1 MILAEPSFITIG
13 GVFPPPSG
21 LDIHMMP
28 FLVGHSFKASQ
39 LPEYVRPYWSML
51 KTCMR
56 PDLEI
61 SQKMPCQL
69 GRVWYLTVKEGWVDG
84 GTPQRKAG
92 LHVDSLSSV
101 HIANREEEE
110 TGREGRGVSKLL
122 PIGDKGGHFI
132 LGKGWVEDR
141 RCYTY
146 ALQGGIYMATSM
158 PNSKA
163 WNCRVDRQAVG
174 R

>member
-1 MILAEPSFITIG
+1 M
-13 GVFPPPSG
+13 
-21 LDIHMMP
+21 
-28 FLVGHSFKASQ
+28 
-39 LPEYVRPYWSML
+39 
-51 KTCMR
+51 
-56 PDLEI
+56 
-61 SQKMPCQL
+61 
-69 GRVWYLTVKEGWVDG
+69 DG

-122 PIGDKGGHFI
+122 SIGDKGGHFI
-132 LGKGWVEDR
+132 GGEGRGEDN
-141 RCYTY
+141 RCHTY

>member
-1 MILAEPSFITIG
+1 M
-13 GVFPPPSG
+13 
-21 LDIHMMP
+21 
-28 FLVGHSFKASQ
+28 
-39 LPEYVRPYWSML
+39 
-51 KTCMR
+51 
-56 PDLEI
+56 
-61 SQKMPCQL
+61 
-69 GRVWYLTVKEGWVDG
+69 DG

-146 ALQGGIYMATSM
+146 ALQGVSTWPPLCQIQRPGTAEWT
-158 PNSKA
+158 
-163 WNCRVDRQAVG
+163 G
-174 R
+174 RLWAGKEEENTTELTEGSSILSNHLLLCPLGMMTIKTPSSFNY